1 MGVLGRGARITG
13 IPVHVI
19 EWWKRQGRIEHR
31 QEDKTRPTLRRTS
44 VEEFGRWYHAREAE
58 RAERREAKLAARRAA
73 RRPPKPI
80 GYLTTTEAAA
90 TTGVSDK
97 TVLRRAKP
105 LGAVRVGDRWW
116 IPVEAVEE
124 IVRQLRDE
132 ADRASADAERWV
144 SLREAARIIG
154 CDDSTVLTY
163 VKRGAI
169 ERRNAPRNQPSL
181 SRSSVERFASERRAR
196 RHG

>member
-1 MGVLGRGARITG
+1 MHR
-13 IPVHVI
+13 I

-31 QEDKTRPTLRRTS
+31 AEDKMRRTLRRTS
-44 VEEFGRWYHAREAE
+44 VEDFGRWYHAREVE

-73 RRPPKPI
+73 SATHGPPEPV
-80 GYLTTTEAAA
+80 GYVTTQEAAA
-90 TTGVSDK
+90 QTGVSEK
-97 TVLRRAKP
+97 TVLRRAKQ
-105 LGAVRVGDRWW
+105 LGAVQVGRRWW
-116 IPVEAVEE
+116 VPIEAVEA

-132 ADRASADAERWV
+132 AAATAADAERWV

-169 ERRNAPRNQPSL
+169 ERRDAPRNQPSL
-181 SRSSVERFASERRAR
+181 SRSSVDGFAAGWRAR
-196 RHG
+196 R